1 MSIVEIEWRLV
12 TDKNKST
19 TELDQPD
26 GPGRASVMRAMDF
39 LIFFT
44 ILALSAIAVV
54 VLAVTAPVA
63 LAVSAITGLFHKN
76 GDRGQWRPA
85 GV

>member
-1 MSIVEIEWRLV
+1 VKDEQ
-12 TDKNKST
+12 KNLADLGKPGG
-19 TELDQPD
+19 L
-26 GPGRASVMRAMDF
+26 GRAHIARVADF

-54 VLAVTAPVA
+54 VLAVTAPIA
-63 LAVSAITGLFHKN
+63 LAVSAIAGLFHKN

-85 GV
+85 SA